1 MDSKEA
7 KQKTLENSKL
17 YRDILNGIQHQIEK
31 AKFEY
36 NLHNEEVFRDWTDLA
51 IAIIS
56 KLREM
61 GYKVEY
67 HKFTYCLTISWR

>member
-1 MDSKEA
+1 MNSKEA

-17 YRDILNGIQHQIEK
+17 YRDILKGIQDKIEK
-31 AKFEY
+31 AEFEY
-36 NLHNEEVFRDWTDLA
+36 NIHDEEDFRDWTDLA

-61 GYKVEY
+61 GYEVEY
-67 HKFTYCLTISWR
+67 NKFTYCLTISWR